1 MRKFYYALMIVSCYS
16 ENRDPASA
24 GEEVG
29 RKLKG
34 SDYILLFVNYTLN
47 IPQIVKSIRE
57 TSGSIVFGCS
67 SSYGLSDNRA
77 VKCGICAL
85 GISSRDLVG
94 GFGVTR
100 LEKEIG
106 ATLAESA
113 LKDISSKREKLT
125 PIFAR
130 YGAIVSNMPEKL
142 AVSQPYF
149 YLFDFS
155 DPFSMS
161 DEALIEGIK
170 SVISPTVPL
179 VGADSF
185 GDAKAWKGYQILND
199 VYSNSAVLGVF
210 ATTKSV
216 GLASRSSFA
225 LRERTPYVVTKAEG
239 YTIYEINYR
248 PVLEVYSE
256 ITGLSKE
263 KLKEERIIAYTVGA
277 EFPFV
282 VFDAEGRALMKY
294 PVIVNGDGSVVFG
307 TKVYV
312 GSILFAARN
321 DRKKILQDAGD
332 AVSEALKSVKTPQAL
347 IVFDCWQRLAAMGT
361 DFAEEMETIIRA
373 AGSVP
378 LIGSYTMGEHYA
390 TGSFHGY
397 QNGSIVV
404 IAAGES

>member
-1 MRKFYYALMIVSCYS
+1 MIVSCYS
-16 ENRDPASA
+16 ENRGPAAA

-34 SDYILLFVNYTLN
+34 SDYVLLFVNYTLN
-47 IPQIVKSIRE
+47 IPQIVKSVRE

-77 VKCGICAL
+77 VERGICAL
-85 GISSRDLVG
+85 GISSKDLVG
-94 GFGVTR
+94 GFGVAQPG
-100 LEKEIG
+100 KGYG

-113 LKDISSKREKLT
+113 LIDISSKREELT

-130 YGAIVSNMPEKL
+130 YSAIVSNMPEKL
-142 AVSQPYF
+142 AISQPYF

-161 DEALIEGIK
+161 DEDLIEGIR
-170 SVISPTVPL
+170 SIISPGAPL

-185 GDAKAWKGYQILND
+185 GDAKTWKSYQILNE
-199 VYSNSAVLGVF
+199 VYSNSAVLGAF
-210 ATTKSV
+210 ATTKSI
-216 GLASRSSFA
+216 GFASRSSFA

-263 KLKEERIIAYTVGA
+263 KLKEERIISYTTGA

-282 VFDAEGRALMKY
+282 VFDAEGRAFMKY
-294 PVIVNGDGSVVFG
+294 PAIVNGDGSMVFG
-307 TKVYV
+307 TKTSV
-312 GSILFAARN
+312 GAILFAARN
-321 DRKKILQDAGD
+321 DRKRIVQDAGD
-332 AVSEALKSVKTPQAL
+332 AVSDALKKVKTPQAL
-347 IVFDCWQRLAAMGT
+347 IVFDCWQRLAAMGE
-361 DFAEEMETIIRA
+361 DFAEEMEAITRA

-378 LIGSYTMGEHYA
+378 LIGLYTMGEHYA
-390 TGSFHGY
+390 IGSFHGH

-404 IAAGES
+404 IAVGES

>member
-1 MRKFYYALMIVSCYS
+1 MLMIVSCCS
-16 ENRDPASA
+16 ENRDPVAA

-29 RKLKG
+29 RELKG
-34 SDYILLFVNYTLN
+34 SDYILLFVNYTLD
-47 IPQIVKSIRE
+47 IPRIVKSIRE

-67 SSYGLSDNRA
+67 SSYGLSDSR
-77 VKCGICAL
+77 VVECGVCAM
-85 GISSRDLVG
+85 GISSKDLVG
-94 GFGVTR
+94 GFGVTQ
-100 LEKEIG
+100 LEKESG
-106 ATLAESA
+106 TTLAESA
-113 LKDISSKREKLT
+113 LKDISSRREKLT

-130 YGAIVSNMPEKL
+130 YSAIVSNMPEKL

-161 DEALIEGIK
+161 DEALIEGIR
-170 SVISPTVPL
+170 SVISPSAPL
-179 VGADSF
+179 VGSDSF
-185 GDAKAWKGYQILND
+185 GDAKTWKSYQILNE

-216 GLASRSSFA
+216 GFASRSSFA
-225 LRERTPYVVTKAEG
+225 IRDRTPYVVTKAEG

-282 VFDAEGRALMKY
+282 VFDAEGRAFMKY
-294 PVIVNGDGSVVFG
+294 PTIVNGDGSVVFG
-307 TKVYV
+307 TKASV

-321 DRKKILQDAGD
+321 DRKKIVQDAGD
-332 AVSEALKSVKTPQAL
+332 AVSEALRRVKTPQAL
-347 IVFDCWQRLAAMGT
+347 IVFDCWQRLAAMGE
-361 DFAEEMETIIRA
+361 DFAEEMETITRT

-378 LIGSYTMGEHYA
+378 LIGLYTMGEHYA
-390 TGSFHGY
+390 IGGFHGH

-404 IAAGES
+404 IAVGES